1 MTALAARPATKRKQ
15 REASTERLLGAALSR
30 FVGQGF
36 RHTTV
41 EQVADDAGLT
51 KGSVYFYF
59 KGKDAVLTALL
70 DRVEQVVV
78 DDMIARVSAAGP
90 DAADK
95 LVAFV
100 HGQARLGVERWEHV
114 LLLILMSLEFA
125 GRGGPI
131 EDRTRAIYV
140 RMYRTIEDVIA
151 LGKRQGAFRDDLRT
165 REQAA
170 IVMAGHDGTFLEWY
184 RRGADF
190 DGAELVRALRTATLG
205 GLVDRTED
213 LAGVAAPATQGRQ

>member
-1 MTALAARPATKRKQ
+1 MTALPARPATKREQ
-15 REASTERLLGAALSR
+15 REASIERLLGTALSR

-36 RHTTV
+36 SHTTV
-41 EQVADDAGLT
+41 EQIADDAGLT

-59 KGKDAVLTALL
+59 KGKDALLMAVL

-78 DDMIARVSAAGP
+78 DDMIGRVSAAGP
-90 DAADK
+90 GAADK

-100 HGQARLGVERWEHV
+100 HGQARLGVDRWEHV

-131 EDRTRAIYV
+131 EDRTKAIYA

-151 LGKRQGAFRDDLRT
+151 LGKRQGVFRDDLRT

-190 DGAELVRALRTATLG
+190 DGEELVRALRTATLG
-205 GLVDRTED
+205 GLVERTED
-213 LAGVAAPATQGRQ
+213 TEGAGTPPTQGRD